1 MVDEIGMELLQKIQ
15 NGGCLGVAGEV
26 LEWSIG
32 VVKRYFVIVDD
43 VQEGQESVQG
53 QQARA
58 AVSQFKNVFGNVA
71 QRFLQKS
78 IHGRGK
84 YFSQAWDG
92 ASSEANSN
100 DEPLLESQ
108 FQCIGQEFKKH
119 NGIRIGDVGLWV
131 EVFQGL
137 NWWMRQEEQKYF
149 ADNAWKTRVSRK
161 FI

>member
-1 MVDEIGMELLQKIQ
+1 M
-15 NGGCLGVAGEV
+15 
-26 LEWSIG
+26 
-32 VVKRYFVIVDD
+32 DD

-58 AVSQFKNVFGNVA
+58 AVSQFKNVLGNVA

-137 NWWMRQEEQKYF
+137 N
-149 ADNAWKTRVSRK
+149 
-161 FI
+161 

>member
-1 MVDEIGMELLQKIQ
+1 MELLQKIQ

-32 VVKRYFVIVDD
+32 VGKRYFVIVDD

-78 IHGRGK
+78 THERGK
-84 YFSQAWDG
+84 YFSQAWNR